1 MTGEGRSMRFGMV
14 LGLAV
19 IAATGGASA
28 QTAPLAIE
36 TQPPL
41 ATRPVAPAPVLVPQ
55 PSGPPLAAQA
65 PAPVAPIVIPP
76 GPGPV
81 AVPEVPKPSPL
92 PTPAQ
97 APVLQSQTPPHAP
110 TAETPKPAEAAPAT
124 PAPVT
129 PAPATP
135 APAAPPADGAKPA
148 EAAPPAPTPP
158 STPQPAPQATQQPAP
173 PAAPKPATVEIVL
186 AAKPVL
192 FVTGVTTWEK
202 AEDKLGSVF
211 DKLSEAAKKLGLEP
225 TEGPLVEYI
234 ESDSD
239 DVGFKAMLPLAAAP
253 KADAKLPKGVKV
265 GKSPA
270 GRALEFRHDGPIDD
284 LEEVYARIDE
294 EMSRLGL
301 EAKSILERYDVNAL
315 GSEEDRTVVDVWVLV
330 K

>member
-1 MTGEGRSMRFGMV
+1 MTGEGRLMRFGMV

-19 IAATGGASA
+19 ITATGGAGA
-28 QTAPLAIE
+28 QTVPLAIE

-41 ATRPVAPAPVLVPQ
+41 ATRPIAPAPVLVPQ
-55 PSGPPLAAQA
+55 PSGPPLAVQA

-92 PTPAQ
+92 PAPAP
-97 APVLQSQTPPHAP
+97 APILQSQTPPHAP
-110 TAETPKPAEAAPAT
+110 AATEAPKPAEAPPSAPAPT
-124 PAPVT
+124 PAPV
-129 PAPATP
+129 
-135 APAAPPADGAKPA
+135 APPADAAKPA
-148 EAAPPAPTPP
+148 DVPAAPAA
-158 STPQPAPQATQQPAP
+158 PQPAPQATQQPAP

-186 AAKPVL
+186 KAKPVL

-211 DKLSEAAKKLGLEP
+211 EKLADAAKKLGLEP

-265 GKSPA
+265 GQSPA

-284 LEEVYARIDE
+284 LEEVYARIDD

-315 GSEEDRTVVDVWVLV
+315 GSEEDRTVLDVWVLV

>member
-1 MTGEGRSMRFGMV
+1 MTGEGRSKHFGMV

-19 IAATGGASA
+19 IAATVGARA
-28 QTAPLAIE
+28 QTVPLAIE

-41 ATRPVAPAPVLVPQ
+41 ATRPVTPAPVLVPQ

-92 PTPAQ
+92 PAPAQ
-97 APVLQSQTPPHAP
+97 APVLQSQTPPSP
-110 TAETPKPAEAAPAT
+110 PPAETPKPAE
-124 PAPVT
+124 
-129 PAPATP
+129 PAPAPT
-135 APAAPPADGAKPA
+135 PAAPPADGAKPA
-148 EAAPPAPTPP
+148 EATPPAGAPTPP
-158 STPQPAPQATQQPAP
+158 PPAAPQPAPQATQPPAP
-173 PAAPKPATVEIVL
+173 PAAPKPVAVEIVL

-239 DVGFKAMLPLAAAP
+239 DVGFKAMLPLAAPP

-284 LEEVYARIDE
+284 LEEVYARIDD

>member
-1 MTGEGRSMRFGMV
+1 MTGEGRLMRFGMV

-19 IAATGGASA
+19 ITATGGAGA
-28 QTAPLAIE
+28 QTVPLAIE

-41 ATRPVAPAPVLVPQ
+41 ATRPIAPAPVLVPQ

-92 PTPAQ
+92 PAPAP
-97 APVLQSQTPPHAP
+97 APILQSQTPPHAP
-110 TAETPKPAEAAPAT
+110 AATEAPKPADAPPSAPAPT
-124 PAPVT
+124 PAPVVP
-129 PAPATP
+129 PADAAKPADV
-135 APAAPPADGAKPA
+135 PAAPA
-148 EAAPPAPTPP
+148 
-158 STPQPAPQATQQPAP
+158 TPQPAPQATQQPAP

-186 AAKPVL
+186 KAKPVL

-211 DKLSEAAKKLGLEP
+211 EKLADAAKKLGLEP

-253 KADAKLPKGVKV
+253 KADARLPKGVKV
-265 GKSPA
+265 GQSPA

-284 LEEVYARIDE
+284 LEEVYARIDD

-315 GSEEDRTVVDVWVLV
+315 GSEEDRTVLDVWVLV